1 MVVRRAVAVGDRQ
14 LQALRRVAGRSG
26 TALIGSVFADQ
37 HLALQSMMPRR
48 EPDRIAVAIAPGERF
63 DRGVGELRAESRTQ
77 NRAVAYA
84 VMAGALK
91 RMNRRP
97 WALLAEFGIPARF
110 NPAARVKHV
119 VAQNDVLA
127 GNVLLIR
134 ATAVV
139 APHDAAVRGGALRPV
154 DPAILEG
161 ELLGG

>member
-84 VMAGALK
+84 VMAGSINL
-91 RMNRRP
+91 MSRP
-97 WALLAEFGIPARF
+97 PWMLRANFGIPVLF
-110 NPAARVKHV
+110 NPASN
-119 VAQNDVLA
+119 AQ
-127 GNVLLIR
+127 GR
-134 ATAVV
+134 
-139 APHDAAVRGGALRPV
+139 RFMRLR
-154 DPAILEG
+154 
-161 ELLGG
+161 